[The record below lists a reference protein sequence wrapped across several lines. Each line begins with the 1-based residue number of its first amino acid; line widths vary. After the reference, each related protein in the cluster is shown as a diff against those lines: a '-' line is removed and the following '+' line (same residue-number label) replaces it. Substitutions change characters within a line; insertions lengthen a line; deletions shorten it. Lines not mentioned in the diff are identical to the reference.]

1 VIRRSA
7 LGALV
12 DVLSFVGKTGE
23 LTVGSSANG
32 GRVALL
38 TPAGEAIVL
47 RGGDA
52 TAVVG
57 VEGKEGHV
65 KVCDT
70 AGVEVVHLDGANAN
84 VTIGAT
90 GREGDVIVRDAD
102 GATRCVST
110 PGAPQSMSAPT
121 ATGAT
126 YGYMMRPGPAS
137 CTWTA
142 PAPN

>member
-1 VIRRSA
+1 MATFNEDVEIVEHALTLEDALGAELARLDADGNLVIRRSA

-70 AGVEVVHLDGANAN
+70 AGVEG
-84 VTIGAT
+84 IP
-90 GREGDVIVRDAD
+90 REL
-102 GATRCVST
+102 
-110 PGAPQSMSAPT
+110 
-121 ATGAT
+121 
-126 YGYMMRPGPAS
+126 
-137 CTWTA
+137 
-142 PAPN
+142 